1 MVHSRAMS
9 FYRVNRPDVVME
21 SFEGETVLVHMKR
34 GNYYSLQGS
43 APLIW
48 EMIDRGCSVEETG
61 SYLTAQYPGRDEE
74 IIGSVRN
81 LAEELIAEDL
91 IVPLAD
97 SPSPAST
104 RTLPKIEKNGSFTS
118 PVLERYTDMQEL
130 LLLDPIHD
138 VDETGWPR
146 RKVEEEK

>member
-1 MVHSRAMS
+1 MLDSLAMK
-9 FYRVNRPDVVME
+9 FYQVNRPDVVME
-21 SFEGETVLVHMKR
+21 SFEGELVLVQMKS

-48 EMIDRGCSVEETG
+48 ELIDRGSSIEDIGDLLVERHNDDADIIRR
-61 SYLTAQYPGRDEE
+61 SARDLVDEL
-74 IIGSVRN
+74 V
-81 LAEELIAEDL
+81 AESLL
-91 IVPLAD
+91 VPLSSAPR
-97 SPSPAST
+97 PSSAKASSV
-104 RTLPKIEKNGSFTS
+104 LDLDAPFVL

-146 RKVEEEK
+146 RKEQSEG

>member
-1 MVHSRAMS
+1 MK

-21 SFEGETVLVHMKR
+21 SFEGELVLVHMKS

-43 APLIW
+43 APMIW
-48 EMIDRGCSVEETG
+48 ELIDRGTSLEDIGDRLVARHPDDAAEIRRSARDLVEE
-61 SYLTAQYPGRDEE
+61 L
-74 IIGSVRN
+74 V
-81 LAEELIAEDL
+81 AESLL
-91 IVPLAD
+91 VPLASAPTPSDKKPGPLD
-97 SPSPAST
+97 SDAPFV
-104 RTLPKIEKNGSFTS
+104 L

-146 RKVEEEK
+146 RKEQSEG

>member
-1 MVHSRAMS
+1 MR
-9 FYRVNRPDVVME
+9 FYQVNRPDVVME
-21 SFEGETVLVHMKR
+21 SFEGEVILVHMKS

-48 EMIDRGCSVEETG
+48 DCINHGHSLEEISDQLAPSLSTDEHQASKEHIRGSIEKLVEE
-61 SYLTAQYPGRDEE
+61 L
-74 IIGSVRN
+74 V
-81 LAEELIAEDL
+81 AEDL
-91 IVPLAD
+91 VVPVANAF
-97 SPSPAST
+97 SSASGQT
-104 RTLPKIEKNGSFTS
+104 PGTMKSNGQFMP

-146 RKVEEEK
+146 RKVQGEG